1 MTTTP
6 MGVGSFLRG
15 EVKEMRKMD
24 LPAHKRALWSRIEQ
38 LCARLDRL
46 NICGCSRARLLY
58 LIAKYSVE
66 LQAED

>member
-1 MTTTP
+1 
-6 MGVGSFLRG
+6 
-15 EVKEMRKMD
+15 MRKMD

-46 NICGCSRARLLY
+46 NIGGCSRARLLY